1 MGRHLTKRCWLA
13 PWAVIVLP
21 LAPALLAGMGSPVH
35 ADPSATASEGCAGP
49 VAGQH
54 VYDCA
59 HLLTPAEVSMLEA
72 RATEVERAGAP
83 TVVYLQVRDAT
94 AQQAL
99 QDAIDLMNR

>member
-13 PWAVIVLP
+13 PWAVILLP
-21 LAPALLAGMGSPVH
+21 LALALLAGMGSPVH

-59 HLLTPAEVSMLEA
+59 HLLTPAAVSMLGA
-72 RATEVERAGAP
+72 RATGGSRARALKRMCLER
-83 TVVYLQVRDAT
+83 RDAR
-94 AQQAL
+94 APQAP
-99 QDAIDLMNR
+99 Q